1 MSIEIIHNFCF
12 QTSSFTKLGEFFVIV
27 SVTSVSV
34 LMYFISALSTL
45 QNIMFGL
52 SNISQK
58 SQKYHS
64 TFFIFS
70 SECMCVCRCMCMCM
84 YIHVHTF
91 VFFFYFVLHLCVVL
105 VVVDAIKSV
114 VYLFEHILYF
124 KYFNFFNAS
133 ISLLDFSLYFAF
145 IPIM

>member
-1 MSIEIIHNFCF
+1 M
-12 QTSSFTKLGEFFVIV
+12 SSFTKLGEFFVIV

-52 SNISQK
+52 SNIFQK

-64 TFFIFS
+64 SFFIFP

-91 VFFFYFVLHLCVVL
+91 VLFFSTL
-105 VVVDAIKSV
+105 S
-114 VYLFEHILYF
+114 
-124 KYFNFFNAS
+124 S
-133 ISLLDFSLYFAF
+133 ISDIYFSVWFWLFLMLSNELLIYLNISFISSISIFLILQYPCWIFLYILHFCL
-145 IPIM
+145 